1 MKRVLTMSGSHGQA
15 LSSALRRRSRPDVLL
30 ELLPTRTVSRRC
42 CSGDAAA
49 AAAAVLGEQ
58 ASSSTVIGVQKPQVR
73 NSHSDAF
80 GRGVVVRSFSTAT
93 TENNPASAN
102 RTGQQTNHRAGDL
115 VSLGLASCI
124 SEETM
129 QSIQSLPEVKEA
141 LTSSNSSSSS
151 SSSQQRSE
159 ALERAADIFQSIL
172 PWGKEHVAIVLL
184 LVEEWNTTMTRYTDC
199 LKRLLELEDHYKNP
213 NDIETRRAMSLA
225 RQKMAWFH
233 GEDPLT
239 ELAVHNAAADSDN
252 DDDNNMASMCAS
264 NGLGLSLLLKKH
276 SEWTSEEKEV
286 ILKQLHHSKELALQN
301 VGENNDSW
309 RMAFAASCSNL
320 GVAQHLLGDFQEAI
334 VTMNEGL
341 DAIVTENDNSDHYK
355 AEMVTARL
363 HCNLAWI
370 YLFHGDVVEGKKTT
384 ETDLKDA
391 SHHART
397 ALELETITPTNNAG
411 SSSSMQVAAQQQ
423 QAMRRAL
430 GLVAECYARAGSAVT
445 AEGLFQSAVERVLPG
460 LNERAPP
467 HAIIDARN
475 VHMAYSQLCDNWDK
489 RQGDAAVHKQTAK
502 ALENEL
508 GLYWKSQS
516 GLVSGLWFYTKSD
529 F

>member
-1 MKRVLTMSGSHGQA
+1 MKRVLMSGSHGQA

-30 ELLPTRTVSRRC
+30 ELLPTRTVSRC
-42 CSGDAAA
+42 CSDNAAA
-49 AAAAVLGEQ
+49 AAALGEQ
-58 ASSSTVIGVQKPQVR
+58 ASSSTVIGFQKPQVR
-73 NSHSDAF
+73 NSHPDTF
-80 GRGVVVRSFSTAT
+80 GRGVVVRSFSSAT
-93 TENNPASAN
+93 TENNPSAK
-102 RTGQQTNHRAGDL
+102 RTGQQTNNRAGDL

-141 LTSSNSSSSS
+141 LTSTNSS

-184 LVEEWNTTMTRYTDC
+184 LVEEWNTTMTRYTGC
-199 LKRLLELEDHYKNP
+199 LKRLQELEDHYKNP
-213 NDIETRRAMSLA
+213 NDSETRIAMSLA
-225 RQKMAWFH
+225 RQKMAWLH

-239 ELAVHNAAADSDN
+239 ELAIHNAAADSDN
-252 DDDNNMASMCAS
+252 DDNNMASMCAS

-276 SEWTSEEKEV
+276 SEWTLEEKEA
-286 ILKQLHHSKELALQN
+286 ILKQLHNSKELALQN

-309 RMAFAASCSNL
+309 RIAFAASCSNL

-341 DAIVTENDNSDHYK
+341 DAIVTGNEESNHYE

-370 YLFHGDVVEGKKTT
+370 YLFHGDDVAEGKKTT
-384 ETDLKDA
+384 EKDLKVA

-397 ALELETITPTNNAG
+397 ALELVPITPNTG
-411 SSSSMQVAAQQQ
+411 SAQKQ

-445 AEGLFQSAVERVLPG
+445 AEGLFQSAIERVLPG
-460 LNERAPP
+460 PNERAPP

-508 GLYWKSQS
+508 GLFWKSQS
-516 GLVSGLWFYTKSD
+516 GLVSGLWFYTKGD